1 MDEECREKQPIEIET
16 PLTEEEVPFEPQ
28 TNSDIKRKGRTREI
42 DAKDN
47 RAFWLTCG
55 CLVFLCA
62 FGFIDALTERDILD
76 DSKMLESLFEIIKYV
91 ITTSL
96 GFFFATTISKKE

>member
-1 MDEECREKQPIEIET
+1 MDK
-16 PLTEEEVPFEPQ
+16 
-28 TNSDIKRKGRTREI
+28 
-42 DAKDN
+42 
-47 RAFWLTCG
+47 RAFWIACG
-55 CLVFLCA
+55 CIAILCI
-62 FGFIDALTERDILD
+62 FGLTDALTERDILD

>member
-47 RAFWLTCG
+47 RAPTVQPKG
-55 CLVFLCA
+55 RAVFLCPEGGEA
-62 FGFIDALTERDILD
+62 DGGA
-76 DSKMLESLFEIIKYV
+76 SKV
-91 ITTSL
+91 H
-96 GFFFATTISKKE
+96 G